1 MKSNESGMNKNVLIV
16 DDSLYM
22 RTIIKD
28 ALQQNGFHV
37 VGQAA
42 NGEQAIDMAFELK
55 PDIITLDN
63 ILPDMIGMDV
73 LKIYR
78 EEGLRSKVVVISAVG
93 QESIIQEGMALGAKA
108 YIIKPFTT
116 EHLLET
122 VRAL

>member
-1 MKSNESGMNKNVLIV
+1 MNKNVLIV